1 MTWTH
6 IKNAHIYAPE
16 DMGTT
21 NVLIWNGQIVAVG
34 SDIAPPLGSEVKTIN
49 AEGSPLLPGFIDPHA
64 HIMGASGVGGPT
76 NRTPDQP
83 ISRLTLAGITTVVS
97 PLGTDSL
104 SRTLTNLLLRAEAAT
119 SEGVSAYVYTGGWA
133 TPVPIITDDALSD
146 VTFLSRVLGIK
157 VAIAEAMAPPMSV
170 EQLAHYAHAAVI
182 GGRMVNKRAV
192 LHAHIGDRAEG
203 LQPLWDAGK
212 QTGLPL
218 DRFVATHVNRNPAL
232 LDMAADFAKAGG
244 SIDVTGQI
252 QVERGYKQATPAAN
266 AIIKLID
273 ANVPIERITLST
285 DSGGAY
291 TQQGESRFRMAEPD
305 TMWQTVQSLAQL
317 GLTYTQI
324 ASIASHHASELLGL
338 THKGR
343 ITSGADADLLLLTP
357 SGELN
362 CVWSRGQLM
371 VQNGQALVTSEY
383 E

>member
-1 MTWTH
+1 
-6 IKNAHIYAPE
+6 
-16 DMGTT
+16 
-21 NVLIWNGQIVAVG
+21 
-34 SDIAPPLGSEVKTIN
+34 
-49 AEGSPLLPGFIDPHA
+49 
-64 HIMGASGVGGPT
+64 
-76 NRTPDQP
+76 
-83 ISRLTLAGITTVVS
+83 
-97 PLGTDSL
+97 
-104 SRTLTNLLLRAEAAT
+104 
-119 SEGVSAYVYTGGWA
+119 
-133 TPVPIITDDALSD
+133 
-146 VTFLSRVLGIK
+146 
-157 VAIAEAMAPPMSV
+157 
-170 EQLAHYAHAAVI
+170 
-182 GGRMVNKRAV
+182 KRAV